1 MEQNFE
7 PVNWKWS
14 LLENDRLHD
23 GKSLVWENNTLTE
36 IKDEAD
42 TDNRTE
48 GRMGEFRFERI
59 KTHMGT
65 DIFFPVVKLNQALLE
80 EQNRTE
86 GEHFFDMRNETRM
99 LRLERFDAV
108 AAERVQEGLGASC
121 YLRKWFLEADGENY
135 DAYEGLME
143 EAAGKLY
150 LGTKVLIPIEEGSHY
165 VFTYAGMGNYTDIKM
180 ERDVI
185 LKRLIRTIKRG

>member
-14 LLENDRLHD
+14 LLGNDRLHD
-23 GKSLVWENNTLTE
+23 GKSLVWENNTLAE

-65 DIFFPVVKLNQALLE
+65 VIFFPVVKLNQALLE

-86 GEHFFDMRNETRM
+86 GESFFDMRNETRI
-99 LRLERFDAV
+99 LRLERFNAV
-108 AAERVQEGLGASC
+108 AADSVQADLDASC
-121 YLRKWFLEADGENY
+121 YLRKLFLEADSENC
-135 DAYEGLME
+135 DVYEGLME
-143 EAAGKLY
+143 EADGKRY
-150 LGTKVLIPIEEGSHY
+150 LGTKVLICGKEGEFY